1 MKVNSIESIATLIGE
16 AGRIQMLT
24 ALLDGQSHSA
34 ADLALA
40 AGASAQTTSAHLAK
54 LVAGGLI
61 VAERK
66 GRQRLFRF
74 KSPEVAVAVEALGA
88 LVPNPKTRATP
99 ELCVAR
105 TCYDH
110 LAGAL
115 AIALRDH
122 LLMKNLLHQQGNE
135 FLLPYDG
142 ECFLRTVGIDV
153 SPLRGLRRSFARK
166 CMDWTERHHHIGG
179 AVGAAILTGFL
190 ERNWLAR
197 IRGTRV
203 VRVTHEGERVFDRVF
218 SIRCSALRSQVSN
231 L

>member
-1 MKVNSIESIATLIGE
+1 MKVNSIENIATLIGE

-24 ALLDGQSHSA
+24 ALLDGKSHSA
-34 ADLALA
+34 GDLALA
-40 AGASAQTTSAHLAK
+40 AGASAQTTSSHLAK

-61 VAERK
+61 VVENK

-88 LVPNPKTRATP
+88 LVPRPKTRATP
-99 ELCVAR
+99 ELCIAR

-115 AIALRDH
+115 AIALRDQM
-122 LLMKNLLHQQGNE
+122 LQKKLLHQEGNE
-135 FLLPYDG
+135 FLLPYNG

-166 CMDWTERHHHIGG
+166 CMVWTERHHHIGG

-190 ERNWLAR
+190 EKKWIAR
-197 IRGTRV
+197 IRDTRA
-203 VRVTHEGERVFDRVF
+203 VRITYDGQQVLERVFM
-218 SIRCSALRSQVSN
+218 IRCAALKLQADSR
-231 L
+231 

>member
-1 MKVNSIESIATLIGE
+1 MKVNSIESIAALIGE

-34 ADLALA
+34 ADLALS

-54 LVAGGLI
+54 LVVGGLI
-61 VAERK
+61 VAESK

-74 KSPEVAVAVEALGA
+74 RSPEVAVAVEALGA
-88 LVPNPKTRATP
+88 LVPKPKTRATP

-115 AIALRDH
+115 AIALRDQ
-122 LLMKNLLHQQGNE
+122 LIMKNLLHQQGNE

-166 CMDWTERHHHIGG
+166 CMDWTCLLYTSD
-179 AVGAAILTGFL
+179 AAD
-190 ERNWLAR
+190 E
-197 IRGTRV
+197 
-203 VRVTHEGERVFDRVF
+203 
-218 SIRCSALRSQVSN
+218 
-231 L
+231 